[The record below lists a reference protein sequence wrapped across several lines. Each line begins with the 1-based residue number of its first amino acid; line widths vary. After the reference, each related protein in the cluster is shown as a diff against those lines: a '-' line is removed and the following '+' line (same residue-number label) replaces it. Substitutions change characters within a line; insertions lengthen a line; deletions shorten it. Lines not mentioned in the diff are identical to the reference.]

1 MADRSARPALKRKLW
16 AGSLVLLLVTWVALY
31 LPNLRTNP
39 GWYGDETL
47 AITCGLDLVHG
58 IQGNRCLWNTFW
70 NPGAPYQPGYL
81 LLVGSASQFFGG
93 DILGGRF
100 ANTLLALGIAL
111 LICFYGRPILGTL
124 PALFAALLFLTYEQ
138 TVIHFRWNFAH
149 NLIALGFT
157 ISTLAL
163 ARKARRRNDLTAGV
177 GLGVAASAYPL
188 FVYGLVPAL
197 LLRIKRPKAWPWLF
211 GPTTLMVGIS
221 LILGLIVRWPEQF
234 LTGDLLATAQFY
246 TNASGKNGS
255 SVAQIATNFW
265 YFFTIDPW
273 HELGFACLLLCLNR
287 RLLAIGL
294 SGLVISFLL
303 LQNRQNLM
311 FFYYQAVI
319 LLPLTAMAFGG
330 TLQRAYL
337 FLRRKGIRGPFL
349 RKAQLGLIGVPV
361 VCGLILLPSSLTGSL
376 LSRIAYWTVQS
387 VPETEN
393 AAKWL
398 NEHTTPEDLVI
409 CHTNMAWL
417 LKARTADLLL
427 ATRWAGA
434 PAWPY
439 EKPMPAT
446 QYRYEPDLKR
456 AAYVV
461 VSEVDLRWTLSD
473 PNVAVLMQPV
483 KKWPVVWSG
492 ENITILANPET
503 TGLTQEAAEQ

>member
-1 MADRSARPALKRKLW
+1 MADVSARTTLKKKLW
-16 AGSLVLLLVTWVALY
+16 IGPLALLLVTWAALY
-31 LPNLRTNP
+31 LPHLRTNP

-81 LLVGSASQFFGG
+81 LLVGGASELFGG
-93 DILGGRF
+93 DILGGRV
-100 ANTLLALGIAL
+100 ANTLLALAIAL
-111 LICFYGRPILGTL
+111 LITFYGRSVLGTL

-138 TVIHFRWNFAH
+138 TIIHFRWNFAH

-163 ARKARRRNDLTAGV
+163 ARKARRKADLTAGL
-177 GLGVAASAYPL
+177 GLGLAASSYPL
-188 FVYGLVPAL
+188 FVYGLVPAF
-197 LLRIKRPKAWPWLF
+197 LLRLKRPISWPWLF
-211 GPTTLMVGIS
+211 GPTILVVGLS
-221 LILGLIVRWPEQF
+221 LFFGLIVKWPEQF
-234 LTGDLLATAQFY
+234 LFGDLLATAQFY

-255 SVAQIATNFW
+255 SLAQIATNFK

-273 HELGFACLLLCLNR
+273 HILGFVCMLLCLNR
-287 RLLAIGL
+287 RFLAIGV
-294 SGLVISFLL
+294 SGLVVSLLL

-319 LLPLTAMAFGG
+319 LLPAMMMAYGAS
-330 TLQRAYL
+330 TQRAFL
-337 FLRRKGIRGPFL
+337 LLRRKGIRIAFL
-349 RKAQLGLIGVPV
+349 RKAQLGLVGVPI

-387 VPETEN
+387 IPETEN

-398 NEHTTPEDLVI
+398 NDHTSPDDLVI

-439 EKPMPAT
+439 EKPMPAS
-446 QYRYEPDLKR
+446 QYRYEPDLKK
-456 AAYVV
+456 AAYVA
-461 VSEVDLRWTLSD
+461 VSEVDLRWTFSD
-473 PNVAVLMQPV
+473 ANVRALMEPV

-503 TGLTQEAAEQ
+503 TGRTLDGPEQ